1 MKENKLTKKWIVAFI
16 LATLPFMYSCSNEY
30 IEEKTE
36 TTTVSVQKASS
47 IVKNQFEDF
56 LEHSTES
63 RSNAFDNVDWDF
75 ENIIEVHNESESS
88 YVYMMADKE
97 NPDYILGGCSTTS
110 DIISTFF
117 MFRKNGDLYTLA
129 DEQGSPIVD
138 VKVISETNEIILI
151 KNYVTESRASAEA
164 WCGLGMTVVGGAA
177 AYIIPVTGVAGIGF
191 AACWGLVSY
200 LMCKDV

>member
-1 MKENKLTKKWIVAFI
+1 MKENQLTQKWIVAFI

-30 IEEKTE
+30 IEENQATQ
-36 TTTVSVQKASS
+36 VSVQSASD

-56 LEHSTES
+56 LGHSTES
-63 RSNAFDNVDWDF
+63 RSNAFDNVNWDF
-75 ENIIEVHNESESS
+75 ENIIEIHNESESS

-97 NPDYILGGCSTTS
+97 NPDCILGGCSTTS

-138 VKVISETNEIILI
+138 VKV
-151 KNYVTESRASAEA
+151 VTESNEVILINNYLVESRSSAA
-164 WCGLGMTVVGGAA
+164 DWCGLGMGVVGGAA
-177 AYIIPVTGVAGIGF
+177 AYLIPVTGVAGIGF
-191 AACWGLVSY
+191 AACWTLVSH
-200 LMCKDV
+200 LMCKDL